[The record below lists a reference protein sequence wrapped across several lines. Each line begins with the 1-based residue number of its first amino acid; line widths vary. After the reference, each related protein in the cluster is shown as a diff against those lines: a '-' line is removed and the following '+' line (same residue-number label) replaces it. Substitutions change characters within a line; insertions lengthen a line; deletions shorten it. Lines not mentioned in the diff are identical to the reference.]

1 MALLDGASA
10 AAAAAAAAAGR
21 GGDADPLVG
30 PFYRTNPMIGD
41 RGTQCDSVFPSCV
54 CHWPFELLLPHAL
67 TAGAYRASYHC
78 NLVGMLAPVAGS
90 RRLVLELAAA
100 LAPNNASGNAARSAA
115 YLGADAAL
123 ALPWLAPPAEVLRLA
138 AAPEATWAPEE
149 WVPPHVEG
157 SSGSSEEDEGGG
169 EEEEGEEGE
178 RGGGEEEEGEEEGK
192 KDEDDGEEEE
202 RRDDG
207 DEEEDGDQTQA
218 QRDEL

>member
-1 MALLDGASA
+1 
-10 AAAAAAAAAGR
+10 
-21 GGDADPLVG
+21 
-30 PFYRTNPMIGD
+30 MIGD

-54 CHWPFELLLPHAL
+54 CHWPFELLLPARL

-78 NLVGMLAPVAGS
+78 NLVGMAPVARS

-100 LAPNNASGNAARSAA
+100 LASNASGAASTA

-123 ALPWLAPPAEVLRLA
+123 ALPWFAPPAAVLRMA

-157 SSGSSEEDEGGG
+157 NSGSGEEDEGG
-169 EEEEGEEGE
+169 EEGGEGE
-178 RGGGEEEEGEEEGK
+178 RGGGEEEEEGEEGK
-192 KDEDDGEEEE
+192 EGGQEEEE
-202 RRDDG
+202 EEEEEEQRDDG
-207 DEEEDGDQTQA
+207 DDEEEDDQNQTQA